1 MSFALSYVIIAKK
14 WENKKRKLFSC
25 DVPKTHSPAYRSCA
39 QFQAQGT
46 ERGEWRLP
54 VHFQDISGRL

>member
-1 MSFALSYVIIAKK
+1 MRLP
-14 WENKKRKLFSC
+14 RFSC
-25 DVPKTHSPAYRSCA
+25 DIPKTHSPAYRSCA

-54 VHFQDISGRL
+54 VPFQDIPGRL